1 MIGRIIEIAGEG
13 RYLSMERGFLHVRSK
28 GGLLGQVPLDD
39 IAALIA
45 NTHALSY
52 SNQLLLAL
60 AERGVPVVLCGN
72 NHNPAAIVW
81 PIENHHRQAARTD
94 AQLSTSLPRRKGLWQ
109 QVVKSKIRMQAAV
122 LALHGLP
129 EPALLRMADN
139 VKSGDAGNAEGQAA
153 RAYWSQLFGP
163 DFRRD
168 RSQEGVNSL
177 LNYGYTVL
185 RAAVARHLIAAG
197 LHPGIPLFHK
207 NEGNAPGR

>member
-81 PIENHHRQAARTD
+81 PIENHHR
-94 AQLSTSLPRRKGLWQ
+94 
-109 QVVKSKIRMQAAV
+109 
-122 LALHGLP
+122 
-129 EPALLRMADN
+129 
-139 VKSGDAGNAEGQAA
+139 
-153 RAYWSQLFGP
+153 
-163 DFRRD
+163 
-168 RSQEGVNSL
+168 
-177 LNYGYTVL
+177 
-185 RAAVARHLIAAG
+185 
-197 LHPGIPLFHK
+197 
-207 NEGNAPGR
+207 